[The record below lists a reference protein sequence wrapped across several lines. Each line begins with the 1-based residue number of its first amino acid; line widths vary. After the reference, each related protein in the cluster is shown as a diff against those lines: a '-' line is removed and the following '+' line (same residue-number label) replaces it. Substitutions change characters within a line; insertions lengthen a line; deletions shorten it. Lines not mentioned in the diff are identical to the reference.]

1 MREATG
7 HDYPHSDLTEK
18 VIGAA
23 IKVHRGLGPGLL
35 ESAYEVCPCD
45 ELDRAGLQWSNQVP
59 LPVVYEGRRLDCG
72 YRMDLVVEQR
82 VTIEIKCVD
91 AIASIHEAQLLTYLR
106 LSQPPIGLI
115 LNFNV
120 HRLRDGIV
128 RLALTKPGSFSAS
141 SAALR

>member
-1 MREATG
+1 MRETTG
-7 HDYPHSDLTEK
+7 QDYPHSDLTER

-35 ESAYEVCPCD
+35 ESAYEVCLCD
-45 ELDRAGLQWSNQVP
+45 ELGRAGLQWSNQVP

-72 YRMDLVVEQR
+72 YRMDLVVEQK
-82 VTIEIKCVD
+82 VIIEIKCID
-91 AIASIHEAQLLTYLR
+91 SIAPIHEAQLLTDLR
-106 LSQPPIGLI
+106 PSKLPVGLI

-120 HRLRDGIV
+120 QRLRDGIV
-128 RLALTKPGSFSAS
+128 RLAHTQSGSFSAS